1 MAKLVNKTYGDA
13 LFDLAVSEGKTD
25 TLFQEAVELREIFGD
40 NPDLLKLLTN
50 PRIEKNE
57 KIQIVA
63 NIFGGRASEEILG
76 FLNIIITKDRQ
87 KYIDGILDYFIAR
100 AKEYKKIGVVYVT
113 TAIELN
119 KENKDKIENKLLST
133 TDYESLEM
141 NYTVDEDVIGGM
153 IIKIGDRVVDSTIRT
168 KLEKLSKQ
176 LSDVQV

>member
-25 TLFQEAVELREIFGD
+25 TLFQEAVELREIFGE

-100 AKEYKKIGVVYVT
+100 AKEYKKIGV
-113 TAIELN
+113 
-119 KENKDKIENKLLST
+119 
-133 TDYESLEM
+133 EM

>member
-25 TLFQEAVELREIFGD
+25 TLFQEAVELREIFGE

-76 FLNIIITKDRQ
+76 FLNIIIT
-87 KYIDGILDYFIAR
+87 
-100 AKEYKKIGVVYVT
+100 KIGVVYVT

>member
-25 TLFQEAVELREIFGD
+25 TLFQEAVELREIFGE

-57 KIQIVA
+57 KIQIVE

-119 KENKDKIENKLLST
+119 KENKDKRKLLLFFDFTS
-133 TDYESLEM
+133 S
-141 NYTVDEDVIGGM
+141 IIICFKSM
-153 IIKIGDRVVDSTIRT
+153 IVRQPIHCTFAFD
-168 KLEKLSKQ
+168 
-176 LSDVQV
+176 